1 MLNILLLEDLPE
13 SAEDTISLLERIGY
27 ENIEH
32 IRDSRKLMEM
42 SKDKIYEFDVG
53 ILDWLMNELGVDD
66 APTGFQVGQR
76 LKKTNGDLSLVVL
89 TGQPERQDA
98 RYTRKALKKGAP
110 FDDYLMKTPPHT
122 LEEELEEF
130 LKSEERKRYPKG
142 SIEDVEVRLY
152 SRNVCVKDIE
162 YGSRLL
168 SAGGQAFVYLLALAF
183 ASEKNEKLSHRRDD
197 PFLARANLEF
207 CQSHPNPPS
216 WTIPSPGALGDVHP
230 FDTTELT
237 SIRGRINNKS
247 RDLLGIK
254 LLKKKQQGKPFGM
267 SKVNARKI
275 IYKTEP

>member
-1 MLNILLLEDLPE
+1 MLNILLLEDTTD
-13 SAEDTISLLERIGY
+13 SAKDTIGILEKIGY

-53 ILDWLMNELGVDD
+53 ILDWMMNELAVDD
-66 APTGFQVGQR
+66 APSGFQVGQH
-76 LKKTNGDLSLVVL
+76 LKKANGDLSLIVL
-89 TGQPERQDA
+89 TGQPERKDL

-110 FDDYLMKTPPHT
+110 FDDYLIKTPTHI
-122 LEEELEEF
+122 LEEQLEQF
-130 LKSEERKRYPKG
+130 LKNEERKRYPKR
-142 SIEDVEVRLY
+142 SIEEVEIRLY
-152 SRNVCVKDIE
+152 SRNVCAKDAE

-183 ASEKNEKLSHRRDD
+183 ASEENEKLSHRKDD

-237 SIRGRINNKS
+237 SIRGRINDKF
-247 RDLLGIK
+247 RELFGIK
-254 LLKKKQQGKPFGM
+254 LLKRKQQGKPFGM

-275 IYKTEP
+275 PYKTEP